1 MTLLILILFF
11 LSFLR
16 GIVKGE
22 TKKLGKAKKTLDNIF
37 QLCNGEDMNEKL
49 IETKEVEPEVIVQ
62 KCPTCNGHGTV
73 GYDRK
78 ICHGCHGK
86 GYVYVPVKAKDLKE
100 LLK

>member
-1 MTLLILILFF
+1 M
-11 LSFLR
+11 
-16 GIVKGE
+16 
-22 TKKLGKAKKTLDNIF
+22 
-37 QLCNGEDMNEKL
+37 

-78 ICHGCHGK
+78 ICHGCRGK

-100 LLK
+100 LIK